1 MRLTHPSA
9 GRSRTEKVLAQV
21 RDFLR
26 RTDLLLFVLCLTA
39 SLLGILLIASATSS
53 YADHLRYPIV
63 QGVAL
68 LGGVLLY
75 FFFTLIDV
83 DIFADRWPVMLIAE
97 AALILILIPFGVD
110 IGGNTGW
117 IDLGVISFQPTELVK
132 FIFIILCAKHISFL
146 KEYRSLN
153 SVLSMA
159 QLFAHFGFLFGLIL
173 VVSSDLGS
181 ALVFLFIFIVLL
193 YAGGT
198 KLYWFLFGGAA
209 MAILIPLA
217 WTNFLNDR
225 HKERILA
232 PYDPTIDPLG
242 YDVNWQPFLAKKAI
256 SSGRVTGEG
265 LFNGAQTQ
273 SGYLDSQHA
282 DYIFAS
288 AGEELGFVGCVV
300 ILLLLVCIIV
310 RCVVVGVHARNTF
323 GMLICIGVAA
333 SLAFQTFINIG
344 MSIGLT
350 PVIGITLPFFSYGGS
365 SMLTTF
371 AAAGLVSGVYYRA
384 KADSYG
390 SEYKYID
397 LPDE

>member
-1 MRLTHPSA
+1 MKFIPRSA
-9 GRSRTEKVLAQV
+9 GRSRSMQAIKRA

-26 RTDLLLFVLCLTA
+26 RTDLLLFALCLTA
-39 SLLGILLIASATSS
+39 SVLGIVIIASATRNFATSS
-53 YADHLRYPIV
+53 RYPIV
-63 QGVAL
+63 QTVAL
-68 LGGVLLY
+68 ILGIALY
-75 FFFTLIDV
+75 FFFTLVDV
-83 DIFADRWPVMLIAE
+83 DIFADRWPVMLVVE

-132 FIFIILCAKHISFL
+132 FIFIILCSKHIAYL
-146 KEYRSLN
+146 KEYRNLN

-159 QLFAHFGFLFGLIL
+159 QLFAHFGFLFALIL
-173 VVSSDLGS
+173 VVSKDLGS
-181 ALVFLFIFIVLL
+181 ALVFLFVFIVLL

-209 MAILIPLA
+209 MAVLIPLA
-217 WTNFLNDR
+217 WTNFLSDR

-242 YDVNWQPFLAKKAI
+242 TDVNWQPFLAKKAI
-256 SSGRVTGEG
+256 SSGRLTGEG
-265 LFNGAQTQ
+265 LFHGAQTQ
-273 SGYLDSQHA
+273 SNYLESQHA
-282 DYIFAS
+282 DYVFAS
-288 AGEELGFVGCVV
+288 AGEELGFIGCAF

-310 RCVVVGVHARNTF
+310 RCVVVGVRSRSTF
-323 GMLICIGVAA
+323 GLLICIGVAA
-333 SLAFQTFINIG
+333 SLTFQTFINIG

-371 AAAGLVSGVYYRA
+371 AAAGLVSGVYYRS

-390 SEYKYID
+390 SEHRYLDI
-397 LPDE
+397 PDN